1 VFDTGG
7 NAQMPMMARTKRL
20 LFTSVVLVLLA
31 AAVAAL
37 LLVRRH
43 AAPEAARLLPE
54 CDGVVYLNLRNVH
67 RLTTFSKAPAA
78 KHDPEYDEFIRETGF
93 DFERDLDEAA
103 IAIHLGSPVNGRTGE
118 NRYSQ
123 VLRGHFDHPRVQ
135 AYLRKISK
143 SVESYEGVDI
153 FNVPVEDRTVR
164 VAILNIDTVAVSNV
178 HDPNVIQGII
188 DRSRHLALPVRGSS
202 LLTRYYRDVPLAS
215 LVWAIARIPAAP
227 ADARASS
234 PFPLPGGFDV
244 LMPYDST
251 VIASVRYVGSLRA
264 RIDFLLSGEEQARQ
278 FATQAGTFL
287 EMFKSVE
294 SSLHAGG
301 SDPDVKAVF
310 DSLKIQQEKEHAT
323 LSASIPTGFLRKFF
337 SEPMFALDQP
347 KEPSESRAPVTRHR
361 HNSKA
366 KNR

>member
-1 VFDTGG
+1 
-7 NAQMPMMARTKRL
+7 MMARTKRL
-20 LFTSVVLVLLA
+20 LFTTIVLVLLA
-31 AAVAAL
+31 AAIAAL

-54 CDGVVYLNLRNVH
+54 SDGVVYLNLRNVH

-78 KHDPEYDEFIRETGF
+78 KHDPEYAEFIRETGF

-103 IAIHLGSPVNGRTGE
+103 IAIHLGSPVNDRTGE

-123 VLRGHFDHPRVQ
+123 VLMGHFDHQRVK
-135 AYLRKISK
+135 AYLRKLGNP
-143 SVESYEGVDI
+143 VESYEGVDI
-153 FNVPVEDRTVR
+153 FSVPVEDRTVR
-164 VAILNIDTVAVSNV
+164 VAILNIDTVAISNV
-178 HDPNVIQGII
+178 RDPSIIRGII
-188 DRSRHLALPVRGSS
+188 DRSRHLALPVRGPS
-202 LLTRYYRDVPLAS
+202 LLTQYYRDVPLAS
-215 LVWAIARIPAAP
+215 LVWAIARIPSAP

-251 VIASVRYVGSLRA
+251 VIASVRYVGAVRA
-264 RIDFLLSGEEQARQ
+264 KIEFLLPGEEQARQ

-294 SSLHAGG
+294 SSMHAGG

-310 DSLKIQQEKEHAT
+310 DSLKIQQEKEHAI
-323 LSASIPTGFLRKFF
+323 LSASIPTGFLKKFF
-337 SEPMFALDQP
+337 SEPIFALDQQ
-347 KEPSESRAPVTRHR
+347 KQPSESKAPASSHR
-361 HNSKA
+361 RNSRA